1 MAKHLKFIARTVM
14 VHETESSAW
23 MGSLRTLNDEDTMR
37 NLAASDSGK
46 AMKPAGGSTTWK
58 WLERSTF

>member
-1 MAKHLKFIARTVM
+1 
-14 VHETESSAW
+14 

-37 NLAASDSGK
+37 NLAANDGGK
-46 AMKPAGGSTTWK
+46 AMKTAGVSTTWK